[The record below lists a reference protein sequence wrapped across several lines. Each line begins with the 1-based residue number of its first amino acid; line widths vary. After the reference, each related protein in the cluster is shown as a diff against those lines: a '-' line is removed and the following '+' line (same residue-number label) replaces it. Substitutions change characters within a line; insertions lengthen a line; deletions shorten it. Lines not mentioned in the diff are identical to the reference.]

1 MNEEEESQHM
11 RRKEERN
18 TCWEESMSV
27 GDQLRLGIISLMIA
41 GMRIG

>member
-27 GDQLRLGIISLMIA
+27 GDRLRLGIISLMTI
-41 GMRIG
+41 GMRTG